1 MSEPGKTEMRG
12 SKEGWQKTDRVIGLD
27 IFRALSY
34 DGGQKSEL
42 RSKQPLSFF
51 PSIIAWAQSCPPITA
66 LRPAELQSYFV
77 VAVNGAD
84 DSGEDLYARWSR
96 LSQKKKKEREKVEY

>member
-12 SKEGWQKTDRVIGLD
+12 SKEGWQKTDGVIGLD

-34 DGGQKSEL
+34 DRGQKSEL
-42 RSKQPLSFF
+42 RSKQPLSFSLHY
-51 PSIIAWAQSCPPITA
+51 SISPELSSYYS

-84 DSGEDLYARWSR
+84 DSREDLYAR
-96 LSQKKKKEREKVEY
+96 